1 MFLFLFT
8 FFVHSDDDLINC
20 IKNKIHIHFIYFHI
34 YRTKNNK
41 MDYNNEIFEPGHTKT
56 PNIYFKTKLAS
67 SFSLPLKT
75 DIKRR
80 IDEDVK
86 IIINNCIQ
94 RSARTKRPC
103 EVYVYLNL
111 DKTRKGFLFWL

>member
-41 MDYNNEIFEPGHTKT
+41 MDYNNEIFEPGHIIHQIFHDKLSFQLQFA
-56 PNIYFKTKLAS
+56 FKKQT
-67 SFSLPLKT
+67 
-75 DIKRR
+75 IK
-80 IDEDVK
+80 E
-86 IIINNCIQ
+86 
-94 RSARTKRPC
+94 
-103 EVYVYLNL
+103 E
-111 DKTRKGFLFWL
+111 